1 MENYLTDFTGIKI
14 SLPMAVL
21 LTGASLF
28 AIILVTQSL
37 FAFLTPG

>member
-1 MENYLTDFTGIKI
+1 MEKYLTEITGLKI

-28 AIILVTQSL
+28 ALIIV
-37 FAFLTPG
+37 A